1 MKLSV
6 EKAVSL
12 TSGIKDKKWKVAD
25 SEPKL
30 EAVISAKYLE
40 KTIQVK
46 GQNLI
51 KEQETAMIITA
62 RKYAHTIM
70 GYSRIG
76 QDKSQ
81 IAYLLWECCALPA
94 ILYGVEAMTLIKS
107 TIRDMN
113 KMQN

>member
-25 SEPKL
+25 SVPKL

-46 GQNLI
+46 GPT
-51 KEQETAMIITA
+51 EE
-62 RKYAHTIM
+62 
-70 GYSRIG
+70 GS
-76 QDKSQ
+76 
-81 IAYLLWECCALPA
+81 P
-94 ILYGVEAMTLIKS
+94 
-107 TIRDMN
+107 
-113 KMQN
+113 